1 MAFLVCPKYFSFNC
15 SLLGN
20 SFDVSRPNLA
30 KITHIGILAL
40 QIILKLCSILFLGLW
55 SYYLG
60 CTGNAPCLDVVCCSG
75 FLLFVVVNVIV
86 DVVVY
91 VVVDVVV
98 SLVVNDVVNLVVNVA
113 VNFVVNIVVS
123 CEHNSLAQV
132 WVHQMPMI

>member
-1 MAFLVCPKYFSFNC
+1 MVVLS
-15 SLLGN
+15 
-20 SFDVSRPNLA
+20 
-30 KITHIGILAL
+30 
-40 QIILKLCSILFLGLW
+40 GL
-55 SYYLG
+55 Y
-60 CTGNAPCLDVVCCSG
+60 APCLHVVCCSG

-86 DVVVY
+86 DAVVY